1 MNTPHTEHSA
11 HSDSTQNESWLAK
24 IDNKVLLPTFNWMYK
39 HPRKAAL
46 GALAALVVLVAIF
59 SSITFDAGKFLKVLV
74 AMSYAIVLLA
84 IFAGGISGFIVDR
97 RLKKQ
102 VRIESA
108 QQEEGYPFSDE
119 VISSE
124 EQGNHAAHSSGARL
138 SAVAG
143 SMSYTQ
149 QSPQDVSVSKNYE
162 PLPREVEDATVYL
175 GEQPRSARQQVSQS
189 DFSNGSM
196 NFEEVRQQIQRHRSE
211 SE

>member
-24 IDNKVLLPTFNWMYK
+24 IDNKVLLPTFNWMYN

-46 GALAALVVLVAIF
+46 SALAVLVVLVAIF

-97 RLKKQ
+97 RIKKQ

-108 QQEEGYPFSDE
+108 QQGEGYPFSDE

-162 PLPREVEDATVYL
+162 PLPREVDDATVYL
-175 GEQPRSARQQVSQS
+175 GEQPRSSQVSQS

-196 NFEEVRQQIQRHRSE
+196 KFDEVRQQIKRHRSE

>member
-1 MNTPHTEHSA
+1 MNTQHTEHSA

-24 IDNKVLLPTFNWMYK
+24 IDNKVLLPTFNWMYN

-97 RLKKQ
+97 RIKKQ

-108 QQEEGYPFSDE
+108 QQQEGYPFSDE

-124 EQGNHAAHSSGARL
+124 DQGNHGARL

-162 PLPREVEDATVYL
+162 PLPHEVEDATVYL
-175 GEQPRSARQQVSQS
+175 GEQPRNTHQQVSQS

-196 NFEEVRQQIQRHRSE
+196 KFDEVRQQIQRHRSE